1 MTDSNSEF
9 KNANKVGAWHY
20 THEHKSKNKKTPKRA
35 SSIND
40 CDWVFDKIDG
50 GKSMVVYG
58 LSNGSGARTL
68 FTNVDEAPQTFLPSF
83 FLNGDKIWE
92 KMSTWSYLNEG
103 NEKTKK
109 QRYGQSTSEDLLTLI
124 FVECLN
130 NCKGKLQ
137 AFCHDYLHTD
147 EKLREIYFG
156 GQEIY
161 PEEKSETEFLQ
172 KFKDCSDDFKESEK
186 RRTEPDLMFLFQN
199 SLRFVEVKA
208 GAKISAIS
216 KDKKTRK
223 GGVITD
229 GYLTIE
235 KQNYCK
241 NDWGTFPF
249 INPSSID
256 FEPLYEIFRNIV
268 LGRAL
273 AEKIFGDPN
282 KFSMFTLTPAKN
294 SLLISDFNKRVKEEA
309 QVTQI
314 YWEEVFQNKNVYPCS
329 GCNGCTQCFF
339 RKNLNE
345 RLSFILNPVELTV
358 DGATLSIK

>member
-1 MTDSNSEF
+1 MIEPNSEF
-9 KNANKVGAWHY
+9 QNANPVGEWYHTA
-20 THEHKSKNKKTPKRA
+20 EHKSKNKGSLKRA
-35 SSIND
+35 YSIND
-40 CDWVFDKIDG
+40 CDWVFRINGDTI
-50 GKSMVVYG
+50 YG
-58 LSNGSGARTL
+58 LSNGSGPRTL
-68 FTNVDEAPQTFLPSF
+68 FTNVDKAPQTFMPSF
-83 FLNGDKIWE
+83 FLNSDKVWE

-124 FVECLN
+124 FVECLKR
-130 NCKGKLQ
+130 KGKLK

-161 PEEKSETEFLQ
+161 PEEKSKTEFLQ
-172 KFKDCSDDFKESEK
+172 KFKECSDDFKESEK

-208 GAKISAIS
+208 GAKISAIG
-216 KDKKTRK
+216 KDKKTRE
-223 GGVITD
+223 GGVIKE
-229 GYLTIE
+229 GYLKIE
-235 KQNYCK
+235 KQDYCK
-241 NDWGTFPF
+241 NNWGTFPF

-273 AEKIFGDPN
+273 AEKIFGNPSN
-282 KFSMFTLTPAKN
+282 FSMFTLTPAKN

-329 GCNGCTQCFF
+329 GCNDCTQCFF

>member
-1 MTDSNSEF
+1 MGKD
-9 KNANKVGAWHY
+9 VHLV
-20 THEHKSKNKKTPKRA
+20 
-35 SSIND
+35 
-40 CDWVFDKIDG
+40 VF
-50 GKSMVVYG
+50 
-58 LSNGSGARTL
+58 
-68 FTNVDEAPQTFLPSF
+68 
-83 FLNGDKIWE
+83 
-92 KMSTWSYLNEG
+92 NEG

-124 FVECLN
+124 FVECLKR
-130 NCKGKLQ
+130 KGKLQ

-147 EKLREIYFG
+147 EKLREVYFG

-186 RRTEPDLMFLFQN
+186 RRTEPDLIFLFQN

-208 GAKISAIS
+208 GAKISAIG

-223 GGVITD
+223 GAVITD
-229 GYLTIE
+229 GYLIIE
-235 KQNYCK
+235 KQDYCK
-241 NDWGTFPF
+241 NNWGTFPF

-273 AEKIFGDPN
+273 AERIFGNPN

-314 YWEEVFQNKNVYPCS
+314 YWEEVFQNANVYPCS
-329 GCNGCTQCFF
+329 GCNDCAQCFF

-358 DGATLSIK
+358 GGATLSIK